1 MIEIRYFASLR
12 ETVGRDREP
21 FDWPKPQPAA
31 ALIEQL
37 RGRGDPWFSA
47 LGGAQRVMI
56 AINQEMAYPEALIRD
71 GDEVA
76 LFPPVTGG

>member
-1 MIEIRYFASLR
+1 MIKIRYLASLR
-12 ETVGRDREP
+12 ESMGRDREHL
-21 FDWPKPQPAA
+21 DWPEPQPAA

-37 RGRGDPWFSA
+37 RGRGDPWSSA
-47 LGGAQRVMI
+47 LGRTQRVMI
-56 AINQEMAYPEALIRD
+56 AINQEMAGPDVIIRD

>member
-12 ETVGRDREP
+12 GSMDRDREP
-21 FDWPKPQPAA
+21 LDWPEARPEA

-37 RGRGDPWFSA
+37 RDGSDPWSSA

-56 AINQEMAYPEALIRD
+56 AINQELAGPAAIIRD

>member
-12 ETVGRDREP
+12 ETVGLDHEP
-21 FDWPKPQPAA
+21 LDWPKPQPAA

-37 RGRGDPWFSA
+37 RGRGDPWSSA